1 MSSSEPMQKMVAW
14 LRAELDEDERIVRA
28 ATGGPWIAE
37 VSGETG
43 NCVIPADAQS
53 TREYVARTQLYAAV
67 FDAEHIARHNPAR
80 VLREIEAKRK
90 LLDEYASAVQFR
102 DEAAA
107 RMQAAVD
114 VPGGK
119 WAAEDEAAYLRWQ
132 QVAAVLEHPVTLA
145 ASVYTDKHTFRE
157 RWAL

>member
-1 MSSSEPMQKMVAW
+1 MSTSESMQKMVAW
-14 LRAELDEDERIVRA
+14 LRTELDEDERIARE
-28 ATGGPWIAE
+28 ATKGPWIAE

-43 NCVIPADAQS
+43 NCVIPADALS
-53 TREYVARTQLYAAV
+53 AREYVARTQLYAAV
-67 FDAEHIARHNPAR
+67 FDAEHIARHNPER

-90 LLDEYASAVQFR
+90 LLAEYASAVQFR

-107 RMQAAVD
+107 RMQAAAD

-119 WAAEDEAAYLRWQ
+119 WAAEDEAAYQRWQ
-132 QVAAVLEHPVTLA
+132 QVVAILEHPVTLA

-157 RWAL
+157 EWAP